1 MDLST
6 LLLIASSIVAVIT
19 GVTEVLKR
27 SFGVST
33 RFVPVISI
41 AVGIAVGI
49 ALQPV
54 SQFNLYTMILSGFL
68 AGLSS
73 CGLFDLVINTSKKD
87 KN

>member
-27 SFGVST
+27 SFGISP
-33 RFVPVISI
+33 RFVPIISI
-41 AVGIAVGI
+41 IVGIVVGI

-54 SQFNLYTMILSGFL
+54 SEFDLYTMVLSGSL
-68 AGLSS
+68 AGLAS
-73 CGLFDLVINTSKKD
+73 CGLFDLVVNTMKKD
-87 KN
+87 NK